1 MFNNLP
7 PLLREK
13 AQKLAEI
20 LKSYPSPFVI
30 ACSGGLDSRF
40 LAFFAKKISCRF
52 DLVHL
57 DGSHTDSTETEY
69 LRQWCKEQDLPLT
82 VLPVSV
88 FGIPEIAHNHKTRC
102 YHCKR
107 ISFQTILSHYGN
119 AVVCDGTHA
128 DDKKAFRPG
137 LKALRE
143 LGIQSP
149 LSLAEISKEDIRG
162 LGKLLGLDNYGQKA
176 RPCLLTR
183 FPYQT
188 EIDRN
193 ILEKIQKA
201 ERLCSEYFQEKLPE
215 NFPDFRIRYI
225 DNTFHFHFTDAISEE
240 NLTALQNLLNS
251 AKIEDIKFQ
260 RLNALSG
267 YFDQ

>member
-1 MFNNLP
+1 MFDNLP
-7 PLLREK
+7 PHLHEK
-13 AQKLAEI
+13 AQKLAAI

-52 DLVHL
+52 NLVHL
-57 DGSHTDSTETEY
+57 DGSHTDSTETAY
-69 LRQWCKEQDLPLT
+69 LRQWCKEQGLALT

-88 FGIPEIAHNHKTRC
+88 FDIPEIANNHKTRC

-107 ISFQTILSHYGN
+107 ISFQTILNNCGN
-119 AVVCDGTHA
+119 AVVCDGSHA
-128 DDKKAFRPG
+128 DDKNAFRPG
-137 LKALRE
+137 LKALSE
-143 LGIQSP
+143 LNIQSP
-149 LSLAEISKEDIRG
+149 LSLAEISKKDIRE

-188 EIDRN
+188 EINRG
-193 ILEKIQKA
+193 ILEKIQEA
-201 ERLCSEYFQEKLPE
+201 EQLCSGYFLKNMPE
-215 NFPDFRIRYI
+215 NSPDFRIRYI

-251 AKIEDIKFQ
+251 AKIENIKFQ
-260 RLNALSG
+260 RLKTLSG